1 MFDVRATDLEIIDDP
16 ACDPALAAS
25 SYRFMRM
32 INACTGGTVV
42 VRRFLADKARE
53 AGAGS
58 TLRILDV
65 GSGSCDIPLAVSRWA
80 EGCGIRLQFTCLEPS
95 AKVIDI
101 ARARLAAGTGNV
113 QVLQEDVFKHQP
125 VEPYDYAT
133 ASLCFHHFNDEQILD
148 VLQRIRS
155 FVRKGVLIN
164 DLRRTPP
171 ALIGAYLLTIGA
183 AAGVRHD
190 AMVSVRRG
198 FKIPELKA
206 LLQQVPDSA
215 ISIRAAWCFRISA
228 EVAFLC
234 EYSRSYELISRVC

>member
-1 MFDVRATDLEIIDDP
+1 MLDVRATEPEIIDDP
-16 ACDPALAAS
+16 ACDSVLAAS
-25 SYRFMRM
+25 SYRFMTM
-32 INACTGGTVV
+32 INACTGGTAV

-53 AGAGS
+53 AGNGR

-65 GSGSCDIPLAVSRWA
+65 GAGSCDIPVAVSRWA
-80 EGCGIRLQFTCLEPS
+80 ARRGIRLQFTCLEPS
-95 AKVIDI
+95 TKVIQL
-101 ARARLAAGTGNV
+101 ARARLASESDNV

-133 ASLCFHHFNDEQILD
+133 ASMCFHHFTDAQILD
-148 VLQRIRS
+148 VLPRLRS

-164 DLRRTPP
+164 DLRRTPL
-171 ALIGAYLLTIGA
+171 ALFGAYLLTIGA

-198 FKIPELKA
+198 FKSPELKA

-215 ISIRAAWCFRISA
+215 LSIKAVWCFRVSA
-228 EVAFLC
+228 EVTFL
-234 EYSRSYELISRVC
+234 RG